1 MLNKDVTCLSE
12 THLSKKDTVN
22 VDGYS
27 WLGFNRSTKHVQSP
41 FTHGG
46 VGISKKN
53 NMYDQYTI
61 NVIDKSFDGILG
73 IKLTHKITKYNIVI
87 FSCYLPPDNSPWA
100 EPYLFFEHLLYQ
112 LYLHKQEDA
121 LCDFNA
127 RLGNKIDISNFDKI
141 PKRKPIDFNKNA
153 YCYTL
158 LEFLKDGKCCIVNGR
173 FEAHKDNFT
182 STGKGNAVVD
192 YIIVPHYCLKYCS
205 NFEVILMADLMCK
218 NNLYEH
224 DNLSSK
230 PPDHCVI
237 CVNIFSGCKGNID
250 NNQNPIVGQIE
261 NNAQKKYNFENIP
274 ECFMDNENWRQ
285 NIEILINKMEQTQI
299 GQKRL
304 TICTI
309 NFVGVFL
316 LRWINI

>member
-1 MLNKDVTCLSE
+1 M
-12 THLSKKDTVN
+12 
-22 VDGYS
+22 
-27 WLGFNRSTKHVQSP
+27 RSP

-46 VGISKKN
+46 VGILIKN
-53 NMYDQYTI
+53 NIYGQYTI

-121 LCDFNA
+121 LYLYGDFNA
-127 RLGNKIDISNFDKI
+127 RLGNEIDISNFDKI
-141 PKRKPIDFNKNA
+141 PKRKPVDFNKNA

-158 LEFLKDGKCCIVNGR
+158 LEFLKDSKCCFVNGR

-182 STGKGNAVVD
+182 STGKENAVVD
-192 YIIVPHYCLKYCS
+192 YIIVPHDCFKYCS
-205 NFEVILMADLMCK
+205 NFEVILMADLMCT

-224 DNLSSK
+224 VNSSSK
-230 PPDHCVI
+230 PPDHSVI
-237 CVNIFSGCKGNID
+237 CVDIFSSYKGNIG

-274 ECFMDNENWRQ
+274 
-285 NIEILINKMEQTQI
+285 
-299 GQKRL
+299 
-304 TICTI
+304 
-309 NFVGVFL
+309 
-316 LRWINI
+316 